1 MKTFK
6 TLLSLA
12 AALTITAAGLSVT
25 AKAYVPL
32 YPQFS
37 EFYYTAD
44 NTLTTHER
52 IEVWQQTN
60 ADKDFTVIPGQKIR
74 IEPLPEGSS
83 ILSVTEGANAV
94 IKGEIFVERGGVLE
108 IDNGTVT
115 IDGGSI
121 INCGTIKIGPSGTLN
136 ILSGTLESTAA
147 GAIENSGKITCLDI
161 GKNLGSIFVTMQKKH
176 SSFNLDDYALT
187 VTIVNNGI
195 ANNGTADIATVS
207 ANYCI
212 NDIMTNY
219 KYYFTLAP
227 GEKKVSI
234 YHTDLSEETVFDPAL
249 AQKLSDRVTAFERAT
264 THERNFGRHYWKN
277 FGYTYDY
284 NSDALTYS
292 AKWVK
297 YDYPA
302 DVFTEE
308 TFSGNA

>member
-1 MKTFK
+1 MKTSK

-12 AALTITAAGLSVT
+12 AALTITAADLSFT
-25 AKAYVPL
+25 TKAYEPP
-32 YPQFS
+32 YPEFS
-37 EFYYTAD
+37 EFYYTSD
-44 NTLTTHER
+44 NTLTTYER
-52 IEVWQQTN
+52 IEVWKQTD
-60 ADKDFTVIPGQKIR
+60 ADKDFTVTPGQKIR

-83 ILSVTEGANAV
+83 ILSVTEGAEAIV
-94 IKGEIFVERGGVLE
+94 KGEIFVERGGVLE

-121 INCGTIKIGPSGTLN
+121 INCGTIKIGQNGILN

-147 GAIENSGKITCLDI
+147 GAIENSGKITCLNS
-161 GKNLGSIFVTMQKKH
+161 GRNLGSIFDTMQKKH

-187 VTIVNNGI
+187 VTVVDNV
-195 ANNGTADIATVS
+195 TADNAIVS

-212 NDIMTNY
+212 NDVMTNY
-219 KYYFTLAP
+219 KYYFTLTP
-227 GEKKVSI
+227 GDKKVSI
-234 YHTDLSEETVFDPAL
+234 YHTDLSEENVFDPSL
-249 AQKLSDRVTAFERAT
+249 PQKLSDRITAFERAT